1 MLTRPTTEQFAGWK
15 RSLFSQPM
23 APPSFRFLDP
33 THILA
38 TLAKLRRRIEERF
51 PGSGLA
57 GVASDLE
64 GLGADC
70 AKEATSLGNPNWPLR
85 AIAALLLALGLLGV
99 GSLLWSLWP
108 GTTHFA
114 TLSEFVQAIDSA
126 VNDAVFLGIA
136 IWFFLTIEG
145 RLKRRTALRSIH
157 QLRSVAHIV
166 DMHQLT
172 KDPERLMS
180 PQPDTESSPERK
192 MTSDQLGRYLDYCS
206 EMLSLTSKLAALYVQ
221 HFNDPVVLQSV
232 NELESLTNGLSR
244 KVWQKITILEAA
256 ASQRDLRAS
265 TREGV
270 V

>member
-1 MLTRPTTEQFAGWK
+1 MAQTGFRPRMVLSSF
-15 RSLFSQPM
+15 RSLDSGQ
-23 APPSFRFLDP
+23 
-33 THILA
+33 ILS

-51 PGSGLA
+51 PDSGLA
-57 GVASDLE
+57 GVARELE
-64 GLGADC
+64 GLGEEC
-70 AKEATSLGNPNWPLR
+70 ATEARSLGAPNWPLR
-85 AIAALLLALGLLGV
+85 AIASLLLLVGLIAV
-99 GSLLWSLWP
+99 GSVLLRLWP
-108 GTTHFA
+108 GTSRFA
-114 TLSEFVQAIDSA
+114 SLAEFIQAIDSA

-136 IWFFLTIEG
+136 IWFFLTLER

-180 PQPDTESSPERK
+180 PQPDTESSPARQ

-221 HFNDPVVLQSV
+221 RFDDSVVLQAV
-232 NELESLTNGLSR
+232 NEVESLTNGLSR

-256 ASQRDLRAS
+256 ASR
-265 TREGV
+265 RETVTGAGA
-270 V
+270 

>member
-1 MLTRPTTEQFAGWK
+1 MTH
-15 RSLFSQPM
+15 S
-23 APPSFRFLDP
+23 SFRLLDP
-33 THILA
+33 THILG
-38 TLAKLRRRIEERF
+38 TLAQLRRRIEERF
-51 PGSGLA
+51 PGSGLS
-57 GVASDLE
+57 GVARDLE
-64 GLGADC
+64 SLGADC
-70 AKEATSLGNPNWPLR
+70 AREATLLAAPNWPLR
-85 AIAALLLALGLLGV
+85 AIAALLLLLGLVIV
-99 GSLLWSLWP
+99 GTVLSTLWP
-108 GTTHFA
+108 GNTRFDS
-114 TLSEFVQAIDSA
+114 LGEFVQAIDSA

-180 PQPDTESSPERK
+180 PQPDTDSSPKRV

-221 HFNDPVVLQSV
+221 HFDDSVVLQSV

-244 KVWQKITILEAA
+244 KIWQKITILEAA
-256 ASQRDLRAS
+256 ALPRVPAS
-265 TREGV
+265 ARGGE
-270 V
+270 